1 MMVLVYSPSIISAN
15 EIQKAVDIIKD
26 RFSIFFIDDNN
37 ILFST
42 QTSQK
47 HLRDLIKNN
56 PLFLFYTKSV
66 KDMNMTRT
74 QTAEIILFLLTNANS
89 GKGCDFQS
97 ELDNIYF
104 TKNDIDIVYST
115 IFEIFKK
122 LN

>member
-1 MMVLVYSPSIISAN
+1 MILVYSAFPFNYAK
-15 EIQKAVDIIKD
+15 IQKAVDIIKD

-66 KDMNMTRT
+66 KDMNMSRT
-74 QTAEIILFLLTNANS
+74 QTAEIILFIIKNANG

-104 TKNDIDIVYST
+104 TKNDIDIVYPT

>member
-1 MMVLVYSPSIISAN
+1 MVLVYSPSIISAN

-74 QTAEIILFLLTNANS
+74 QTAEIILFIIKNANG

-104 TKNDIDIVYST
+104 TKNDIDIVYPT

>member
-1 MMVLVYSPSIISAN
+1 MVLVYSPSIISAN

>member
-1 MMVLVYSPSIISAN
+1 MMVLVYSPLIISAN

-56 PLFLFYTKSV
+56 PIFLFYTKSV
-66 KDMNMTRT
+66 KDMNMSPT
-74 QTAEIILFLLTNANS
+74 QTAEIILFLLKS
-89 GKGCDFQS
+89 KWWQRM
-97 ELDNIYF
+97 
-104 TKNDIDIVYST
+104 
-115 IFEIFKK
+115 
-122 LN
+122 